1 MGKHLASGTQASSFL
16 YSLVGARV
24 VTSTEGRIRQLVRE
38 HLDITR
44 DLDFDAS
51 FGQSDISSMDVVAF
65 AKLVGQEFGFMIP
78 PGDFA
83 QIQNLRGLA
92 DYLDAHAD

>member
-1 MGKHLASGTQASSFL
+1 M
-16 YSLVGARV
+16 
-24 VTSTEGRIRQLVRE
+24 TSTEQRIRHLVRE

-51 FGQSDISSMDVVAF
+51 FGQFDISSVDVVAF
-65 AKLVGQEFGFMIP
+65 AKLVGQEFGFTIP

-92 DYLDAHAD
+92 DYLDAHAS